1 MEAYLRL
8 YNGIGGNLKKL
19 KVALRFA
26 VYSDEV
32 HCTVEFYR
40 VFVNLKILLSVEA
53 LGEVYCAAMEA
64 LEKIVKGFPESSMD
78 ISHHKG
84 FGRGID
90 RLKERVGEVF
100 KGEIYWKEHTGL
112 HDKFHDNW
120 AILHIL
126 SE

>member
-1 MEAYLRL
+1 M
-8 YNGIGGNLKKL
+8 
-19 KVALRFA
+19 
-26 VYSDEV
+26 
-32 HCTVEFYR
+32 
-40 VFVNLKILLSVEA
+40 NLKILLSVEA
-53 LGEVYCAAMEA
+53 LGEVNSAAMEA
-64 LEKIVKGFPESSMD
+64 LEKIEKGFPDSSLD

-90 RLKERVGEVF
+90 SLKERVGEVL
-100 KGEIYWKEHTGL
+100 KEEIYWKEHTGL